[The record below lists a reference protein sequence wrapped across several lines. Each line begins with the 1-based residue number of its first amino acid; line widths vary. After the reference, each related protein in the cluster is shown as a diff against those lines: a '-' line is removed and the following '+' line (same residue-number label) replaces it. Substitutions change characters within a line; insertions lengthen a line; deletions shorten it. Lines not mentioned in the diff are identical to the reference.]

1 MTLTEITATLD
12 RLDIYPIAI
21 HWTHVRDGDELT
33 DAELIRWTVQVAT
46 CDELEVLTREW
57 SGKRDD
63 KTTEQAGVRGKH
75 ADVGARGLIS
85 HACHRLLPCWEA
97 RC

>member
-12 RLDIYPIAI
+12 RLTIYPISVS
-21 HWTHVRDGDELT
+21 WMHVRHGVELT
-33 DAELIRWTVQVAT
+33 DAELIRWAVQVAT

-57 SGKRDD
+57 RGKRDD
-63 KTTEQAGVRGKH
+63 KTTEQAGVRVKH

-85 HACHRLLPCWEA
+85 HACHHLLPCWEA
-97 RC
+97 R